1 MLITVVFCIIMYYIC
16 SKLELKTEIKFKN
29 MKSKDESKT
38 EALIVRVDKKM
49 KYEIS
54 RLADDNRRELSD
66 YLRLLFEDA
75 IKERKKV

>member
-1 MLITVVFCIIMYYIC
+1 MYYIC